1 MVISNAS
8 HRSAIQEMNPT
19 RRWLQYSLRSF
30 LILLTALAVWL
41 GIIVKRAAE
50 QREAVKAIEA
60 LGGRVTYDWK
70 LSGFEGCSVG
80 LPRGP
85 LPEPR
90 GPRWLRWLVG
100 DEYFQEVR
108 LVKFAGGQNRPQSD
122 AFDAIPF
129 VQRLSGR
136 KTVCFLEMSEDNKSK
151 LKTALPN
158 CRVLFLPFGK

>member
-1 MVISNAS
+1 MSRFATSIDDT
-8 HRSAIQEMNPT
+8 EMKPI
-19 RRWLQYSLRSF
+19 RRWLQSSLRSF

-41 GIIVKRAAE
+41 GVVVQRARE
-50 QREAVKAIEA
+50 QRETVKAIEA

-85 LPEPR
+85 LPEPH
-90 GPRWLRWLVG
+90 GPRWLRQLVG

-108 LVKFAGGQNRPQSD
+108 LVKFPGEPNQTQSD

-129 VQRLSGR
+129 IQRLPGR
-136 KTVCFLEMSEDNKSK
+136 KTVCCFEMSKDNKSK
-151 LKTALPN
+151 LKAALPN
-158 CRVLFLPFGK
+158 CRVMFLRFGK